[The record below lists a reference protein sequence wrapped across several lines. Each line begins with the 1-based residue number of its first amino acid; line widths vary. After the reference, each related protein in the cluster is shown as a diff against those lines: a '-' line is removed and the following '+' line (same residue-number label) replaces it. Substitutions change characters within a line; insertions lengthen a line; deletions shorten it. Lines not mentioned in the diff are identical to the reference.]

1 MNPNYA
7 PPVALTEGGRKL
19 PCGAGGADEAPGAS
33 LIIRTEKITRTYTMG
48 GAVVTALRAA
58 DLTVRTGEFI
68 ALMGASGSGKSTLLN
83 VIGLLDRPTSGEYW
97 LEETPVS
104 SLRRDELADL
114 RGLRI
119 GFIFQ
124 NFNLLPRLS
133 AWENVALPL
142 AYRNG
147 QFRHQD
153 QFTRARE
160 ALSRVGLD
168 HRANH
173 QPMELSGGER
183 QRVAIARALVTQ
195 PAVILADEPT
205 GNLDSNTG
213 TEIMQLL
220 KELNDEGR
228 TIVMVTHDLNVAHYA
243 GQIYSMRDGFLSEAK
258 NHVAQ

>member
-1 MNPNYA
+1 MSTA
-7 PPVALTEGGRKL
+7 V
-19 PCGAGGADEAPGAS
+19 
-33 LIIRTEKITRTYTMG
+33 IRTEKITRTYSMG
-48 GAVVTALRAA
+48 EAVVTALRDA
-58 DLTVRTGEFI
+58 DLTVASGDFI

-97 LEETPVS
+97 LEERPVS

-114 RGLRI
+114 RGRRI

-124 NFNLLPRLS
+124 NFNLLPRFS

-147 QFRHQD
+147 QFRHPD
-153 QFTRARE
+153 QLARARE
-160 ALSRVGLD
+160 ALSRVNLD
-168 HRANH
+168 HRMEH
-173 QPMELSGGER
+173 LPTELSGGER

-213 TEIMQLL
+213 AEIMHLL
-220 KELNDEGR
+220 EELNDEGS
-228 TIVMVTHDLNVAHYA
+228 TIVMVTHDLNVARYA
-243 GQIYSMRDGFLSEAK
+243 SRIYTMRDGVLIESERHGA
-258 NHVAQ
+258 H